1 VSFVFFVVQ
10 EFRNNFDMPTQI
22 KLPNLGE
29 NIESGDVLT
38 IFVSEGDVV
47 KANQDLLEVETDKAT
62 MPVPAPQAGKI
73 TKVLVK
79 EGDTIDVGAPIM
91 EFEAS
96 GAEAKA
102 AKAKPEEPKE
112 EKAKAPKAKSP
123 EPKVEEEQGE
133 ESEVEEPEEEAPKP
147 KAPPKKPRLR
157 KSEPEA
163 EEYESAPART
173 KEKAKKASPP
183 DETIEDEPG
192 DGHVIAAAGPAVRR
206 LARQLGVDLRR
217 VRPTGAA
224 GRVTVED
231 VRAHI
236 RETNEQVAAASPR
249 GVTPP
254 GSPDTDDFG
263 GVRIEKM
270 SRMRQTIA
278 RNMLESYT
286 TIPQLTNFDDADV
299 TELEDM
305 REQSKGDYADRGIKL
320 TAMSF
325 VIKAIASSLKRH
337 PMLNASVDMES
348 NTVIYKEYV
357 NIGIAVDTERG
368 LVVPVL
374 RDADRKSI
382 SQIASELE
390 ELAGTVR
397 DGKFDLDLLKG
408 GTFTVSNLGS
418 VGGTYSTPIINPPQV
433 AILLVGRS
441 RIVPHMHDEKLVARL
456 MMPLSITYDHRLVD
470 GAAAARFTNEVKSY
484 LAAPGRLLLAP

>member
-1 VSFVFFVVQ
+1 
-10 EFRNNFDMPTQI
+10 
-22 KLPNLGE
+22 
-29 NIESGDVLT
+29 
-38 IFVSEGDVV
+38 
-47 KANQDLLEVETDKAT
+47 
-62 MPVPAPQAGKI
+62 
-73 TKVLVK
+73 
-79 EGDTIDVGAPIM
+79 
-91 EFEAS
+91 
-96 GAEAKA
+96 
-102 AKAKPEEPKE
+102 
-112 EKAKAPKAKSP
+112 
-123 EPKVEEEQGE
+123 
-133 ESEVEEPEEEAPKP
+133 
-147 KAPPKKPRLR
+147 
-157 KSEPEA
+157 
-163 EEYESAPART
+163 
-173 KEKAKKASPP
+173 
-183 DETIEDEPG
+183 
-192 DGHVIAAAGPAVRR
+192 

-236 RETNEQVAAASPR
+236 RETNEQAAAASPR
-249 GVTPP
+249 GITPP

-305 REQSKGDYADRGIKL
+305 REQSKRDYADRGIKL

-348 NTVIYKEYV
+348 NTIIYKEYV
-357 NIGIAVDTERG
+357 NIGVAVDTERG

-397 DGKFDLDLLKG
+397 DGKFDLEMLKG

-441 RIVPHMHDEKLVARL
+441 RIVPHMNDEKLVARL
-456 MMPLSITYDHRLVD
+456 MMPLSISYDHRLVD

>member
-1 VSFVFFVVQ
+1 
-10 EFRNNFDMPTQI
+10 MPTQI

-38 IFVSEGDVV
+38 IFVSEGDTV
-47 KANQDLLEVETDKAT
+47 KANQDLMEIETDKAT

-73 TKVLVK
+73 TKILVG
-79 EGDTIDVGAPIM
+79 EGDTVEVGAAIM
-91 EFEAS
+91 EIEA
-96 GAEAKA
+96 AEAKA
-102 AKAKPEEPKE
+102 AKPKAEAPKE
-112 EKAKAPKAKSP
+112 EKAKSPKPKAAEP
-123 EPKVEEEQGE
+123 EEAEERGEEEE
-133 ESEVEEPEEEAPKP
+133 AEEEAPKP
-147 KAPPKKPRLR
+147 KTPPKKPRLR
-157 KSEPEA
+157 QPEPED
-163 EEYESAPART
+163 EEEDEPAPAPV
-173 KEKAKKASPP
+173 KGKAKKASAPAEV
-183 DETIEDEPG
+183 DDDEPS
-192 DGHVIAAAGPAVRR
+192 DGHVVAAAGPAVRR

-236 RETNEQVAAASPR
+236 RETNEQVAATSPK
-249 GVTPP
+249 GITPP

-263 GVRIEKM
+263 GVRVEKM

-278 RNMLESYT
+278 RNMIESYT

-348 NTVIYKEYV
+348 NTIIYKEYV

-382 SQIASELE
+382 SQIASEIE

-397 DGKFDLDLLKG
+397 EGKFDLDMLKG

-433 AILLVGRS
+433 AIILVGRS
-441 RIVPHMHDEKLVARL
+441 RKVPQMHDDKLIGRL
-456 MMPLSITYDHRLVD
+456 MMPLSISYDHRLVD

>member
-1 VSFVFFVVQ
+1 
-10 EFRNNFDMPTQI
+10 MT
-22 KLPNLGE
+22 KT
-29 NIESGDVLT
+29 IERTGRR
-38 IFVSEGDVV
+38 
-47 KANQDLLEVETDKAT
+47 
-62 MPVPAPQAGKI
+62 
-73 TKVLVK
+73 
-79 EGDTIDVGAPIM
+79 
-91 EFEAS
+91 
-96 GAEAKA
+96 
-102 AKAKPEEPKE
+102 
-112 EKAKAPKAKSP
+112 
-123 EPKVEEEQGE
+123 
-133 ESEVEEPEEEAPKP
+133 
-147 KAPPKKPRLR
+147 PRIR
-157 KSEPEA
+157 RGRSRR
-163 EEYESAPART
+163 APARAAT
-173 KEKAKKASPP
+173 RRRSSPRSP
-183 DETIEDEPG
+183 DGRRRPRHG
-192 DGHVIAAAGPAVRR
+192 RRRPRHV
-206 LARQLGVDLRR
+206 
-217 VRPTGAA
+217 
-224 GRVTVED
+224 
-231 VRAHI
+231 

-249 GVTPP
+249 GITPP

-305 REQSKGDYADRGIKL
+305 REQSKADYADRGIKL

-337 PMLNASVDMES
+337 PMLNASVDMET
-348 NTVIYKEYV
+348 NTIIYKEYV

-382 SQIASELE
+382 SQIASEFE

-441 RIVPHMHDEKLVARL
+441 RIVPHMNDEKLVARL
-456 MMPLSITYDHRLVD
+456 MMPLSITLRPP
-470 GAAAARFTNEVKSY
+470 
-484 LAAPGRLLLAP
+484 PGRRRRRRPLHEVGGVYRA

>member
-1 VSFVFFVVQ
+1 
-10 EFRNNFDMPTQI
+10 MPTQI

-38 IFVSEGDVV
+38 IFVSEGDTV
-47 KANQDLLEVETDKAT
+47 KVNQDLLEVETDKAT
-62 MPVPAPQAGKI
+62 MPIPAPQAGKI
-73 TKVLVK
+73 TKILVG
-79 EGDTIDVGAPIM
+79 EGDTVEIGAPIM
-91 EFEAS
+91 EIEAS
-96 GAEAKA
+96 APGEPASAGRPKAAATAPPAAPPAKLKKHEPEPEAEGEFDEPAPVPVATK
-102 AKAKPEEPKE
+102 AKAKPS
-112 EKAKAPKAKSP
+112 API
-123 EPKVEEEQGE
+123 
-133 ESEVEEPEEEAPKP
+133 EEA
-147 KAPPKKPRLR
+147 
-157 KSEPEA
+157 
-163 EEYESAPART
+163 
-173 KEKAKKASPP
+173 
-183 DETIEDEPG
+183 EDSIPG
-192 DGHVIAAAGPAVRR
+192 DGHAAAAAGPAVRR
-206 LARQLGVDLRR
+206 LARQLAVDLRR
-217 VRPTGAA
+217 VRPTGAG

-231 VRAHI
+231 VRAHV
-236 RETNEQVAAASPR
+236 RETNEQVAATLPR

-254 GSPDTDDFG
+254 GAPNTDDFG
-263 GVRIEKM
+263 SVRIEKM

-278 RNMLESYT
+278 RNMLLSYT

-305 REQSKGDYADRGIKL
+305 REQSKADYADRGIKL
-320 TAMSF
+320 TAMAF

-337 PMLNASVDMES
+337 PMLNASVDIE
-348 NTVIYKEYV
+348 NHTFIYKEYV
-357 NIGIAVDTERG
+357 NLGIAVDTDRG

-382 SQIASELE
+382 SQIASEVD
-390 ELAGTVR
+390 ELASSVR

-441 RIVPHMHDEKLVARL
+441 RIVPYVIEGEVVARL

-470 GAAAARFTNEVKSY
+470 GAAAARFTNDVKSY